1 MLNHDLPYVAKMV
14 LQLEINTLRDEDIR
28 VAELR
33 NLNTYKESI
42 SKIKLSYP
50 NFQARDEP

>member
-33 NLNTYKESI
+33 NLNAYKESI